1 MSEQETTS
9 ETRNK
14 ILRADLRAIRK
25 AAEELEIAIVLAKSH
40 GLESAVH
47 PAEMEAFHRYRV
59 SAQVAA
65 MDAHQALVTLK
76 GEKEG

>member
-40 GLESAVH
+40 GLESAVS
-47 PAEMEAFHRYRV
+47 PPVMEGFRKYKTY
-59 SAQVAA
+59 AQVTALE
-65 MDAHQALVTLK
+65 AHQALDAL
-76 GEKEG
+76 GEKDG